1 MKKSSLLK
9 SLFALAL
16 LVAATLGVFQVAP
29 AEAYPYDCRPRT
41 GCATIGYDYY
51 SACVVGCAYDCPTGI
66 EFGPPFYIVC

>member
-29 AEAYPYDCRPRT
+29 AEALSCPARA
-41 GCATIGYDYY
+41 GCETLGETEI
-51 SACVVGCAYDCPTGI
+51 SECILGCAYDCNGQI
-66 EFGPPFYIVC
+66 QYGGPYRIIC